1 MFAASRLL
9 RKAVRPA
16 SLARLPR
23 SANGLTWA
31 RAFCAASDSSTSA
44 KAAPKPAAGAAAAG
58 KAAAGAAGNAAAKP
72 VDPTTD
78 LTSLFNSMDYGVAP
92 EAADYANAWLDSHDR
107 KFGMFIDNEW
117 VHPDGREYV
126 AVTNPATGEK
136 LAEVLQVRAV
146 QVYSHMRWRRVV
158 LCCTPH
164 SVHAWCH
171 GTLGSAWRF
180 LTVCVCLC
188 VSVCS
193 CVCVSVYFAGQQ

>member
-31 RAFCAASDSSTSA
+31 RAFCAASDSSASA

-146 QVYSHMRWRRVV
+146 QVYSQMRWHRVV
-158 LCCTPH
+158 L
-164 SVHAWCH
+164 HAI
-171 GTLGSAWRF
+171 
-180 LTVCVCLC
+180 
-188 VSVCS
+188 
-193 CVCVSVYFAGQQ
+193 